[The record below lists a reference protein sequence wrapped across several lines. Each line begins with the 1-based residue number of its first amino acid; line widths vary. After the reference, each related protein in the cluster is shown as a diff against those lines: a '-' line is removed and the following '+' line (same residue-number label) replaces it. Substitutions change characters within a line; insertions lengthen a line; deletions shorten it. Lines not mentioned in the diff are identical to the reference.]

1 MLVEKVSNVK
11 AQKLDDGKDIKNV
24 KMRLLISEKDGAP
37 SFRLRHFTVEPGGH
51 TPLHRHDWE
60 HENYFI
66 MGKGILVNEKG
77 ETEIEAGMFG
87 FVAPG
92 ELHQFKN
99 PYDQPLKMLCL
110 IPIPEKE

>member
-1 MLVEKVSNVK
+1 MLVNKVANVE
-11 AQKLDDGKDIKNV
+11 AQDLDDGKDIKNV
-24 KMRLLISEKDGAP
+24 KMRVLISEKDGAP
-37 SFRLRHFTVEPGGH
+37 NFRLRHFTIEPGGH

-66 MGKGILVNEKG
+66 KGKGILVSEKG
-77 ETEIEAGMFG
+77 ETEVEAGMFG

-99 PYDQPLKMLCL
+99 PYDVPLEMLCL